1 MGFDAGVKTRTS
13 AYNRLVV
20 MPLALYVAQLGFT
33 EASNRLGAFTLGG
46 CIGRVP
52 VSYTHLRAHETL
64 R

>member
-1 MGFDAGVKTRTS
+1 MGFDAGVKPRTS

-46 CIGRVP
+46 CIGRVLA
-52 VSYTHLRAHETL
+52 V
-64 R
+64 